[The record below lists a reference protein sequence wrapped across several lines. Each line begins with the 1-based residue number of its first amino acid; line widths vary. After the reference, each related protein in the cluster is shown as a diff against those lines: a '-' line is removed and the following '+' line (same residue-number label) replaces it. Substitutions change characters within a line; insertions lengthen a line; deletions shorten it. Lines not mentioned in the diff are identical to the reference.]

1 MQTRKGSHTGDEGGE
16 VLRPQEYIKAA
27 RTHLQQGEQK
37 KAYAVLVRAVLHYPD
52 NPLILSYYGCLQAIV
67 DKKYRSGI
75 EHCRKGLALFKAG
88 DAYTA
93 GLVYP
98 ILYLNLGRAYI
109 AAGRKKDAIEALN
122 KGLHYDKS
130 NRELKKELLFLGVR
144 KKPVVPFLSRSNPI
158 NKYIGMVLHGT
169 QKGPPDRSRR

>member
-1 MQTRKGSHTGDEGGE
+1 MQARQGSHAGDEGGE

-27 RTHLQQGEQK
+27 RTHLQQSEQK
-37 KAYAVLVRAVLHYPD
+37 KAYGVLVQAVLHYPD
-52 NPLILSYYGCLQAIV
+52 NALILSYYGCLQAIV

-98 ILYLNLGRAYI
+98 ILYLNLGRAYV
-109 AAGRKKDAIEALN
+109 AARRKKDAIEALN
-122 KGLHYDKS
+122 KGLHYDKG
-130 NRELKKELLFLGVR
+130 NRVLKKELLLLGVR

-158 NKYIGMVLHGT
+158 NKYIGIVLHGA
-169 QKGPPDRSRR
+169 QKGPQARSHR